1 MNAHHCLVSKLYS
14 LVGTCEDSDDNKEI
28 GCKDT
33 RRDYVYEVDNDKI
46 DNRAGD
52 DDDNAA
58 LMAILTRLMMLTME
72 FLPPVPS
79 VQSLVVL
86 QSPTGSGLEAHCP
99 EPEVIMVIFIVIIII
114 ISIVFIIII

>member
-1 MNAHHCLVSKLYS
+1 MCFCSPPACAEGIENWKQ
-14 LVGTCEDSDDNKEI
+14 D
-28 GCKDT
+28 
-33 RRDYVYEVDNDKI
+33 DNDKI

-58 LMAILTRLMMLTME
+58 LMAILTRLMMLTMT

-86 QSPTGSGLEAHCP
+86 QSPTGFGLEAHCP
-99 EPEVIMVIFIVIIII
+99 EPEVVKDILVIIIII
-114 ISIVFIIII
+114 ISIIFVITI